1 MSTLDETTP
10 VPVCSMAKRTGD
22 THPQDWDWVERSIW
36 TERMLE
42 ALQQGVKGG
51 VWFSLIDK
59 VIRVKTLRTAWSRV
73 KANRGSAGTDH
84 QSLEDFADRLDEN
97 LEKLHAELKSGT
109 YHPRPIKRVWIDKPG
124 SKEKRPLGIPAVR
137 DRVVQTA
144 LRLVIEPILEREFHP
159 RSYGFRP
166 GRGCKDAL
174 RRVDKLLKEGYLW
187 VVDADIKSYFDSI
200 PQDRLMQEVEKYIAD
215 GRVLK
220 LLEKFL
226 QQDVLDGLKRWR
238 PEEGTPQGA
247 VISPLLANL
256 YLHPV
261 DAAMAEQGWE
271 MVRYADDLV
280 ILCRS
285 LEGAEAALAWL
296 AKVLGERGLTLHP
309 QKTRIADLSE
319 PGDGFDFLG
328 YHFERG
334 RRSGRLQRW
343 PRRKSLKRL
352 QDAIRD
358 KTKRC
363 HGHSMETIIAGLNSV
378 LRGWFEYF
386 KHSHKWT
393 FSRLDQ
399 WIRRRLRSIMRKRTK
414 RHGISRGGNDNHRW
428 PNKFFQDRGLRSLV
442 KAHEALFQS
451 S

>member
-1 MSTLDETTP
+1 MLTSNEATP
-10 VPVCSMAKRTGD
+10 VPVCSAAKQTGK
-22 THPQDWDWVERSIW
+22 TPPQEWEWVERSIW

-59 VIRVKTLRTAWSRV
+59 VIRVKTLREAWSLV
-73 KANRGSAGTDH
+73 KSNRGSAGTDH
-84 QSLEDFADRLDEN
+84 QSLEDFGKRLDEN
-97 LEKLHAELKSGT
+97 LEKLHTELKSGT

-144 LRLVIEPILEREFHP
+144 LRLVLEPILEREFHA

-174 RRVDKLLKEGYLW
+174 RRVDELLKDGYLW
-187 VVDADIKSYFDSI
+187 VVDADIKAYFDSI
-200 PQDRLMQEVEKYIAD
+200 PQERLMHEVEKYIAD
-215 GRVLK
+215 GRVLA
-220 LLEKFL
+220 LLEKYL
-226 QQDVLDGLKRWR
+226 QQDILDGLRRWR

-261 DAAMAEQGWE
+261 DVVMAEQGWE

-296 AKVLGERGLTLHP
+296 AKLLGERDLTLHP
-309 QKTRIADLSE
+309 QKTRIANLTVA
-319 PGDGFDFLG
+319 GDGFDFLG
-328 YHFERG
+328 YHFERSQK
-334 RRSGRLQRW
+334 SGRLNRW
-343 PRRKSLKRL
+343 PRRKSLKRFM
-352 QDAIRD
+352 DAIRA
-358 KTKRC
+358 KTKRS
-363 HGHSMETIIAGLNSV
+363 HGQSMEAIVAGLNRL

-393 FSRLDQ
+393 FPRLDK
-399 WIRRRLRSIMRKRTK
+399 WIRRRLRSILRRRSKRQ
-414 RHGISRGGNDNHRW
+414 GISRGFDHFRW
-428 PNKFFQDRGLRSLV
+428 PNKFFQDLGLFNL
-442 KAHEALFQS
+442 EAALRTLFQS

>member
-1 MSTLDETTP
+1 MSVSDEAKP
-10 VPVCSMAKRTGD
+10 VPVCSQTKQTGD
-22 THPQDWDWVERSIW
+22 IQPQEWDWVERSIW

-42 ALQQGVKGG
+42 ALDKGVKGG

-59 VIRVKTLRTAWSRV
+59 VIRVKTLRVAWSRV

-84 QSLEDFADRLDEN
+84 QSLEDFADRLEEN

-109 YHPRPIKRVWIDKPG
+109 YYPRPIKRVWIDKPG
-124 SKEKRPLGIPAVR
+124 SREKRPLGIPAVR
-137 DRVVQTA
+137 DRVVQSA
-144 LRLVIEPILEREFHP
+144 LRLVIEPIIEREFH
-159 RSYGFRP
+159 RQSYGFRP

-174 RRVDKLLKEGYLW
+174 RRVDKLLTDGYQW

-200 PQDRLMQEVEKYIAD
+200 PQDRLKHEVEKYIAD
-215 GRVLK
+215 GRVLA
-220 LLEKFL
+220 LIEKYL
-226 QQDVLDGLKRWR
+226 QQDILDGLKRWR

-261 DAAMAEQGWE
+261 DVAMAEQGWE

-296 AKVLGERGLTLHP
+296 AKLLGERGLTLHP
-309 QKTRIADLSE
+309 LKTRIANLTG

-334 RRSGRLQRW
+334 QNTGRLTRW
-343 PRRKSLKRL
+343 PRQKSLKKFK
-352 QDAIRD
+352 DAIRD
-358 KTKRC
+358 ETKRSQ
-363 HGHSMETIIAGLNSV
+363 GHSLECIVAGLNRL

-393 FSRLDQ
+393 FPRLDQ
-399 WIRRRLRSIMRKRTK
+399 WTRRRLRSILRKRSK
-414 RHGISRGGNDNHRW
+414 RRGISRGLDHNRW
-428 PNKFFQDRGLRSLV
+428 PNKFFQDHGLYNLEE
-442 KAHEALFQS
+442 AHGALFRS

>member
-1 MSTLDETTP
+1 MLTSDEAQP
-10 VPVCSMAKRTGD
+10 VAVCSSAKQTGD
-22 THPQDWDWVERSIW
+22 TQPQEWDWVERSIW

-42 ALQQGVKGG
+42 ALEQGVKGG

-59 VIRVKTLRTAWSRV
+59 VIRVKTLRVAWIRV

-84 QSLEDFADRLDEN
+84 QSLEDFENRLEEN
-97 LEKLHAELKSGT
+97 LEKLHAELQLGT
-109 YHPRPIKRVWIDKPG
+109 YRPRPIKRVWIDKSG

-144 LRLVIEPILEREFHP
+144 LRLVIEPILEREFHT

-174 RRVDKLLKEGYLW
+174 RQVDKLLKHGYLW
-187 VVDADIKSYFDSI
+187 VVDADIKAYFDSI
-200 PQDRLMQEVEKYIAD
+200 PQERLLHEVERYIAD
-215 GRVLK
+215 GRVLA
-220 LLEKFL
+220 LLEKYL
-226 QQDVLDGLKRWR
+226 QQDILDGMKRWR

-261 DAAMAEQGWE
+261 DVAMAEQGWE
-271 MVRYADDLV
+271 MVRYADDVV
-280 ILCRS
+280 ILCCS

-296 AKVLGERGLTLHP
+296 AKLLGERGLTLHP
-309 QKTRIADLSE
+309 QKTRIANLSE
-319 PGDGFDFLG
+319 AGDGFDFLG
-328 YHFERG
+328 YHFERSCN
-334 RRSGRLQRW
+334 SGKLNRW
-343 PRRKSLKRL
+343 PRRKSLKRFM
-352 QDAIRD
+352 DAIRG
-358 KTKRC
+358 KTKRTQ
-363 HGHSMETIIAGLNSV
+363 GQSMEAIVAGSNRL

-393 FSRLDQ
+393 FPRLDK
-399 WIRRRLRSIMRKRTK
+399 WIRRRLRSILRKRSK
-414 RHGISRGGNDNHRW
+414 RQGISRGHDHNRW
-428 PNKFFQDRGLRSLV
+428 PNKFFQDLGLFNLED
-442 KAHEALFQS
+442 AHRALFQS